1 MTFDQATV
9 AAFLASFARAA
20 ALLHAGPLTGDRHLS
35 TKARTAVAAALALA
49 VAPIRP
55 AMSPADLPLVLPAE
69 ILLGLMAGF
78 SARMVLAAA
87 EAGGDLIGLQVG
99 LGFANSVD
107 PVRGEQS
114 STLRQLALCIAALAF
129 LAAGGLEAGVRVLA
143 VAPSDPFTLHT
154 GIGRIIDQ
162 SGDVLVAAL
171 RLVAPVL
178 IASTLANLGLA
189 LASRAAPALNVFSVM
204 LAGML
209 IVGAIVLIATAPV
222 FVREVSE
229 IGRRATD
236 ALTAFT
242 EL

>member
-1 MTFDQATV
+1 MTFDQAAV
-9 AAFLASFARAA
+9 AAYLASFARAA
-20 ALLHAGPLTGDRHLS
+20 ALLHAAPLTGDRHLS
-35 TKARTAVAAALALA
+35 IKARTAVAAALALA
-49 VAPIRP
+49 VAPVRP
-55 AMSPADLPLVLPAE
+55 AISPADLPLVLPAE

-143 VAPSDPFTLHT
+143 VAPSDPFTLHS
-154 GIGRIIDQ
+154 GISRIIDQ

-171 RLVAPVL
+171 RLAAPAL

-236 ALTAFT
+236 ALSAFT